1 MIYTVTLAPGV
12 FPGVSQVFKEL
23 ELLNLAKHIYVNQLN
38 QIKPSD
44 TVIFGAWHPQYS
56 LYLRRCKAKKKY
68 ISWHSPL
75 AQAELNNEPELI
87 RLILD
92 LKKKGIIQGI
102 VHMDEDNY
110 KIFGGENDF
119 YLPHPFSTDRFKEQR
134 KKYAKAVDLKSI
146 SFFTA
151 FGNKQKNIMCQ
162 LGGISLA
169 QKKHPVMLHVNDMPE
184 VYRRFCDTLG
194 IKYTDHG
201 FIPEDK
207 YYEMI
212 YGTKLGLQVSVSEAF
227 NYVVAIFLALGTP
240 CIVSPAI
247 AENFKIEED
256 PVLRVKN
263 IDSPVEISRKI
274 NDILE
279 MDEEEYKVLSNECV
293 ERIEKLSVKNNK
305 KAKETIGK
313 II

>member
-1 MIYTVTLAPGV
+1 MLYTVTLAEGV

-23 ELLNLAKHIYVNQLN
+23 GHLDLAEHIYINQLN
-38 QIKPSD
+38 EVKPSD

-56 LYLRRCKAKKKY
+56 LPLRRCKSKKKY

-75 AQAELNNEPELI
+75 AQAELNNESEFI

-102 VHMDEDNY
+102 VHMDYDNY

-119 YLPHPFSTDRFKEQR
+119 YLPHPFSTDRFKEHR
-134 KKYAKAVDLKSI
+134 KKYAKAVDPKSI

-151 FGNKQKNIMCQ
+151 FGNKQKNIMCT
-162 LGGISLA
+162 LGGVSRT
-169 QKKHPVMLHVNDMPE
+169 QKKYPVMLHVNGMPD
-184 VYRRFCDTLG
+184 VYRRFSDTLG

-274 NDILE
+274 NDILV
-279 MDEEEYKVLSNECV
+279 MDGEEYKVLSDDCIEIV
-293 ERIEKLSVKNNK
+293 EELSVRNNK